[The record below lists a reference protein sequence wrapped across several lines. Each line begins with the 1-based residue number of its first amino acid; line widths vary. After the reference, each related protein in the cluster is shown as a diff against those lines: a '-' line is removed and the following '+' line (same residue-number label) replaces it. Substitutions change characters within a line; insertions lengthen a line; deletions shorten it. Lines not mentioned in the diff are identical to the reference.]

1 MQAINHAATALIL
14 KRKFPTAPLMG
25 LILATEA
32 IEYLWVGLNV
42 IGVEKTIVDAPMKS
56 VADVHLVH
64 MPFSHS
70 IATSALIAIVVALI
84 TFLRGGKAAS
94 AVSIAIGLGVFSHIV
109 LDVLVHAPDIA
120 VTPLLGSPKIGTGL
134 YSDLPVPALVLETL
148 WGVFCWYYFRGSKK
162 LLALILAL
170 GVSSIPIYSAAINI
184 GEGVLGGHNVIF
196 ACVIL
201 GQMLATS
208 ALVWLFARKKDDQLA
223 ASVTASSY

>member
-14 KRKFPTAPLMG
+14 KRKFPTAPLFG

-32 IEYLWVGLNV
+32 VEYLWVGLNV
-42 IGVEKTIVDAPMKS
+42 IGVEKTIIDTPMQS

-70 IATSALIAIVVALI
+70 LATSALIALIVGLFV
-84 TFLRGGKAAS
+84 FLRGGKAAS

-134 YSDLPVPALVLETL
+134 YSGLPVPALILETL
-148 WGVFCWYYFRGSKK
+148 WGVFCWYSYQGSKK
-162 LLALILAL
+162 LLGLILGL
-170 GVSSIPIYSAAINI
+170 GLASIPIYSAAINI
-184 GEGVLGGHNVIF
+184 GEGALGGHNVVF

-201 GQMLATS
+201 GQMLVTS
-208 ALVWLFARKKDDQLA
+208 ALVWIFAREKTEQA
-223 ASVTASSY
+223 VSPASALS